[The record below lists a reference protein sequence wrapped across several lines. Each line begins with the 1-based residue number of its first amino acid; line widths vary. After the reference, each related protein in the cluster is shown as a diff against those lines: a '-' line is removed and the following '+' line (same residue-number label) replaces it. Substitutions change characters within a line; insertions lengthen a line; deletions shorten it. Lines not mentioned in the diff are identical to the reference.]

1 MDAVL
6 APTLVEWVRAAMP
19 LQLPAAVQ
27 QAQHELA
34 SLTELSAGRK
44 PYAALVHCLCTAP

>member
-1 MDAVL
+1 
-6 APTLVEWVRAAMP
+6 MP
-19 LQLPAAVQ
+19 VAQPAAAL

-34 SLTELSAGRK
+34 SLAELSAGRK